1 MRFLIKHTCLIL
13 LFGFLF
19 SAEINENTALEVAEN
34 FYFSKNNPDNS
45 DFIYEEI
52 VLYNHN
58 NNAGS
63 NR

>member
-45 DFIYEEI
+45 DFIYE
-52 VLYNHN
+52 
-58 NNAGS
+58 
-63 NR
+63 